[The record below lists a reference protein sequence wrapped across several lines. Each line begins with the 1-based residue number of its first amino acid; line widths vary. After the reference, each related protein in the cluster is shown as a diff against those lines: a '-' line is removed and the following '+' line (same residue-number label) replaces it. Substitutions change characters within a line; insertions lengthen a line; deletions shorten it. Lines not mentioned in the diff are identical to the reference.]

1 MSGRRSRRRG
11 SRSPIPTLVL
21 IVGAA
26 IVVVAAF
33 GGAGAGSASFDTAQ
47 VDRNGAVNV
56 TDDASAAHALDTAD
70 AVHLNTTE
78 PLVNVTN
85 RLGTDVTVTVG
96 LRDDSTHIGDLVVD
110 GTVVGNETSFS
121 LAAGATR
128 TVELKVPD
136 DSTLSS
142 ETVYFHVNASG
153 DGIEVTAPDRS
164 VPVN

>member
-11 SRSPIPTLVL
+11 SRSPIPALALV
-21 IVGAA
+21 VGAV
-26 IVVVAAF
+26 IIVAATF
-33 GGAGAGSASFDTAQ
+33 GSAGAGSASFDTAQ
-47 VDRNGAVNV
+47 VDRNGAVDV
-56 TDDASAAHALDTAD
+56 VDDVSAVHGLDTAD
-70 AVHLNTTE
+70 AVHVNATE

-85 RLGTDVTVTVG
+85 RLDTDVTVTVT

-110 GTVVGNETSFS
+110 GTVVGNETSFA
-121 LAAGATR
+121 LAAGATKA
-128 TVELKVPD
+128 VEIEIPN
-136 DSTLSS
+136 DSTLDT

>member
-11 SRSPIPTLVL
+11 SDRTIPTLVL
-21 IVGAA
+21 IAGVAI
-26 IVVVAAF
+26 IVVAVF
-33 GGAGAGSASFDTAQ
+33 GSAGAGSASFDTAQ

-70 AVHLNTTE
+70 AVHVNATE

-85 RLGTDVTVTVG
+85 RLGTDVTITVA
-96 LRDDSTHIGDLVVD
+96 LRDDSTHIGDLVVGD
-110 GTVVGNETSFS
+110 TVPGNETSFG
-121 LAAGATR
+121 LAAGATK
-128 TVELKVPD
+128 TVELNISD
-136 DSTLSS
+136 DSTPST

-164 VPVN
+164 VPVK

>member
-21 IVGAA
+21 IVGAVI
-26 IVVVAAF
+26 IVAAAF
-33 GGAGAGSASFDTAQ
+33 GSAGAGSASFDTAQ

-56 TDDASAAHALDTAD
+56 TDDASAVHALDTAS
-70 AVHLNTTE
+70 AVHVNTTE

-96 LRDDSTHIGDLVVD
+96 LRDDSTHIGDLVID
-110 GTVVGNETSFS
+110 GTVVGNEPSFC
-121 LAAGATR
+121 LATGATQ
-128 TVELKVPD
+128 TVEINIPD
-136 DSTLSS
+136 DSNLST

>member
-11 SRSPIPTLVL
+11 SRSPIPSLVL

-26 IVVVAAF
+26 IVVAAAF
-33 GGAGAGSASFDTAQ
+33 GSAGIGAASFDTGE
-47 VDRNGAVNV
+47 VDRGAAVDV

-70 AVHLNTTE
+70 GVSVNATE

-110 GTVVGNETSFS
+110 GTVDGNETSFS
-121 LAAGATR
+121 LAAGATQ
-128 TVELKVPD
+128 TVELKIPD
-136 DSTLSS
+136 GGSLSN

>member
-11 SRSPIPTLVL
+11 SDRTIPTLVL
-21 IVGAA
+21 IAGVA
-26 IVVVAAF
+26 IIVVAAF
-33 GGAGAGSASFDTAQ
+33 GSAGAGSASFDTAQ

-70 AVHLNTTE
+70 AVHVNATE

-96 LRDDSTHIGDLVVD
+96 LRDDSTHIGDLVVGD
-110 GTVVGNETSFS
+110 TVAGNETSFG
-121 LAAGATR
+121 LAAGATQ
-128 TVELKVPD
+128 TVEIEIAN
-136 DSTLSS
+136 DSTLST

-153 DGIEVTAPDRS
+153 NGIEVTAPDRS